1 MSKISFITEIEKI
14 SYDRI
19 TLEKDYCKNFKLAN
33 NSEVF
38 ISSTVGLRR
47 KKQQDSLAFVADDNH
62 AMFLVADGMGGMSSG
77 ERASYI
83 VANTFK
89 DFFETEKFESLD
101 LVDMRIFGEI
111 VKMLIGN
118 CLPDITFNSGTT
130 LALATVLR
138 EKTFIV
144 NVGDSRIYS
153 MLNGKT
159 RLETYDHSVAFEK
172 FRPMNQYDRDILRFY
187 EHNNVITN
195 GIIQGN
201 DVSFDIKA
209 IPNNSYDSLC
219 AVTDGVSDILKER
232 EIGETI
238 LSNNPAYQ
246 LTQMSKT
253 KKRERLEPKA
263 IAFYKD
269 FDFVPFIYHGKDN
282 ASAIVYKKKRVR

>member
-1 MSKISFITEIEKI
+1 
-14 SYDRI
+14 
-19 TLEKDYCKNFKLAN
+19 
-33 NSEVF
+33 
-38 ISSTVGLRR
+38 
-47 KKQQDSLAFVADDNH
+47 
-62 AMFLVADGMGGMSSG
+62 
-77 ERASYI
+77 
-83 VANTFK
+83 
-89 DFFETEKFESLD
+89 
-101 LVDMRIFGEI
+101 
-111 VKMLIGN
+111 
-118 CLPDITFNSGTT
+118 
-130 LALATVLR
+130 
-138 EKTFIV
+138 
-144 NVGDSRIYS
+144 

-159 RLETYDHSVAFEK
+159 RLETYDHSVSFEK
-172 FRPMNQYDRDILRFY
+172 FRPISQCDRDILRFY

-219 AVTDGVSDILKER
+219 AITDGVSDILMER

-269 FDFVPFIYHGKDN
+269 FDFVPFIYHSKDN